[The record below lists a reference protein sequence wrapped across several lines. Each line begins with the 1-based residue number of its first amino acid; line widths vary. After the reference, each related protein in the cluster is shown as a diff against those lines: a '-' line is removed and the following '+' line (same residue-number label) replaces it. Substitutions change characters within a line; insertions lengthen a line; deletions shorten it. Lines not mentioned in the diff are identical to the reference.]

1 MKMEFVAGIDGGGTK
16 TECVLMNLKGEVI
29 TTSLF
34 GSLNMNSRPVAE
46 MAESMRGVIERV
58 RAQGGICRMLCVG
71 CAGMSNPE
79 LRRTLERM
87 IRADGYEGAY
97 MLAGDQAAAL
107 YAAHGAGPGAVL
119 ISGTGSICFGRNTR
133 GITARAGGRGYKID
147 DEGSGYAIGRDI
159 LSAVVRA
166 QDGRSR
172 PTVLTELVFAQIGTR
187 NLDELIRALYTE
199 GDKRGNLSTYALL
212 LPEAVAQGDAA
223 ACAIL
228 ERTVRELCLLAS
240 TVIERLELQRGRL
253 ALSGGVLKN
262 DAYVTEGVK
271 AQLGELYPEL
281 ESFLLATSAAIGAA
295 RMALAA
301 VQEN

>member
-1 MKMEFVAGIDGGGTK
+1 MEFVAGIDGGGTK

-29 TTSLF
+29 STSLF

-199 GDKRGNLSTYALL
+199 GDKRGNLST
-212 LPEAVAQGDAA
+212 
-223 ACAIL
+223 
-228 ERTVRELCLLAS
+228 
-240 TVIERLELQRGRL
+240 
-253 ALSGGVLKN
+253 LSL
-262 DAYVTEGVK
+262 
-271 AQLGELYPEL
+271 
-281 ESFLLATSAAIGAA
+281 IHI
-295 RMALAA
+295 
-301 VQEN
+301 

>member
-29 TTSLF
+29 STSLF

-119 ISGTGSICFGRNTR
+119 I
-133 GITARAGGRGYKID
+133 
-147 DEGSGYAIGRDI
+147 
-159 LSAVVRA
+159 LS
-166 QDGRSR
+166 
-172 PTVLTELVFAQIGTR
+172 
-187 NLDELIRALYTE
+187 LIH
-199 GDKRGNLSTYALL
+199 
-212 LPEAVAQGDAA
+212 
-223 ACAIL
+223 I
-228 ERTVRELCLLAS
+228 
-240 TVIERLELQRGRL
+240 
-253 ALSGGVLKN
+253 
-262 DAYVTEGVK
+262 
-271 AQLGELYPEL
+271 
-281 ESFLLATSAAIGAA
+281 
-295 RMALAA
+295 
-301 VQEN
+301 